1 VAESTE
7 DRGAAAGARTTLPH
21 VLLVEDRPEAA
32 EPVQLLLEE
41 TGHRVT
47 VAESVADAIDAARR
61 DAPDVMLLD
70 LTLPDGDG
78 LRVLRTLAAED
89 LAPRVSVALT
99 GHDDPD
105 TVQRCLEAGCAAV
118 LGKPVPIR
126 ELLRRMAEWTA

>member
-1 VAESTE
+1 M
-7 DRGAAAGARTTLPH
+7 TLPH
-21 VLLVEDRPEAA
+21 VLLVEDRPEAS

-47 VAESVADAIDAARR
+47 VAASIDAAVDAARR

-78 LRVLRTLAAED
+78 LRVLTTLQAEGA
-89 LAPRVSVALT
+89 APRVTVALT
-99 GHDDPD
+99 GRDDPD
-105 TVQRCLEAGCAAV
+105 TAQRCLDAGCAAV

>member
-1 VAESTE
+1 V
-7 DRGAAAGARTTLPH
+7 RRPH
-21 VLLVEDRPEAA
+21 VLLVEDHPSAA

-47 VAESVADAIDAARR
+47 VAATIADAVAMARA

-78 LRVLRTLAAED
+78 LRVLQTLAAER
-89 LAPRVSVALT
+89 LAPPVTVALT
-99 GHDDPD
+99 GRDDPD
-105 TVQRCLEAGCAAV
+105 TVQRCLDAGCTAV